1 MGRERKGINQYEVF
15 WITLDPTEGS
25 EMAKTRP
32 CVVISPNEMND
43 YLQTVIIAP
52 LTSTTKPLPSRVKV
66 LFNGQYNMIALDH
79 IRSVSKSRIENYIGK
94 LKAPEIEVIKETLKE
109 MFC

>member
-1 MGRERKGINQYEVF
+1 MGRGRKEISQYEVF
-15 WITLDPTEGS
+15 WVALDPTEGS

-32 CVVISPNEMND
+32 CVVISPDEMNN

-52 LTSTTKPLPSRVKV
+52 LTSTMKPVPSRVKV

-79 IRSVSKSRIENYIGK
+79 IRSVSKNRIGNYISK
-94 LKAPEIEVIKETLKE
+94 LNKFEAEAIKKTLRE

>member
-1 MGRERKGINQYEVF
+1 MGQGRKEISQYEVF
-15 WITLDPTEGS
+15 WVALDPTEGS

-32 CVVISPNEMND
+32 CVVISPDEMNN

-52 LTSTTKPLPSRVKV
+52 LTSTMKPVPSRVKV

-79 IRSVSKSRIENYIGK
+79 IRSVSKNRIGNYISK
-94 LKAPEIEVIKETLKE
+94 LNMSEAEAIKKTLRE

>member
-1 MGRERKGINQYEVF
+1 MEREVKISQYGVF
-15 WITLDPTEGS
+15 WVALDPIEGS

-43 YLQTVIIAP
+43 YLQTIIIAP
-52 LTSTTKPLPSRVKV
+52 LTSTMKPLPSRIKV
-66 LFNGQYNMIALDH
+66 LFNGQYGMIALDH
-79 IRSVSKSRIENYIGK
+79 IRSVSKNRINGYIGK
-94 LKAPEIEVIKETLKE
+94 LQISEIESIKETLKE